1 MKINFAGEF
10 HDERGL
16 REERKARPHRW
27 SDWKIVLKT
36 AEFKRE
42 DSRKFVCEVATS
54 SDIHVTGNGCARD
67 MR

>member
-16 REERKARPHRW
+16 REERKSRPHRW

-36 AEFKRE
+36 TEFKRE
-42 DSRKFVCEVATS
+42 DSREFVCEVATS
-54 SDIHVTGNGCARD
+54 SDSGVTENYRARD
-67 MR
+67 IE

>member
-1 MKINFAGEF
+1 MTTARSAYRIEP
-10 HDERGL
+10 
-16 REERKARPHRW
+16 RPHRW